1 MVLSAEARP
10 RPKQQRLDRAAC
22 QAQSR
27 GDLGVAQ
34 SADFA
39 QREGGA
45 MRRSQAVERR
55 ADQPLIFSGE
65 PHGFGRAPARR
76 VGIRIG
82 HDIA

>member
-1 MVLSAEARP
+1 VRDDTCALRSRQFVVGERRQDAWRLRALREGRQGGAAYFAVFSAEARP

-45 MRRSQAVERR
+45 M
-55 ADQPLIFSGE
+55 
-65 PHGFGRAPARR
+65 
-76 VGIRIG
+76 
-82 HDIA
+82 